1 MLARFNFSLNL
12 FLLSKLENT
21 KHYMNFFGEI
31 SKMSILNVSGEIFL
45 IGPEKDLTVTY
56 HEDGRRDFSLT
67 SKVKQ

>member
-1 MLARFNFSLNL
+1 
-12 FLLSKLENT
+12 
-21 KHYMNFFGEI
+21 MNFFGEI

-56 HEDGRRDFSLT
+56 HEDDRRDFSLT